1 MAGDAA
7 GATRYLYLARHG
19 QALPDESGLTETGR
33 QQAVLLGERLREVP
47 ISAVHHGPLARAAQ
61 TASLIAGQLDGGAP
75 LRVSEVAGDYV
86 PYLPDKDELPE
97 ESAGHL
103 LRFLEWVTD
112 QDREEGAAL
121 AARAL
126 ERFTGTVE
134 GDGGGAGE
142 RHELVVTHNFL
153 VGWLVRAALDAPKWR
168 WLGLNHG
175 NAALT
180 VIRYAPGR
188 LPALLTWNDSEHLPA
203 GLRTL

>member
-1 MAGDAA
+1 MTVTE

-33 QQAVLLGERLREVP
+33 RQAVLLGERLRDVP
-47 ISAVHHGPLARAAQ
+47 ISVVHHGPLARASQ
-61 TASLIAGQLDGGAP
+61 TASLIAGQLDGVP
-75 LRVSEVAGDYV
+75 LRRSEVAGDYV
-86 PYLPDKDELPE
+86 PYMPDKDELPE
-97 ESAGHL
+97 ETAGYL
-103 LRFLEWVTD
+103 LRFLDWVTEE
-112 QDREEGAAL
+112 DREEGAAL
-121 AARAL
+121 AAQAL
-126 ERFTGTVE
+126 ERFTGPAE
-134 GDGGGAGE
+134 GPAGEE

-180 VIRYAPGR
+180 VIRYTPGR
-188 LPALLTWNDSEHLPA
+188 LPALLSWNDSGHIPA

>member
-1 MAGDAA
+1 MTE

-33 QQAVLLGERLREVP
+33 RQAVLLGERLREVP
-47 ISAVHHGPLARAAQ
+47 ISVVHHGPLARASQ
-61 TASLIAGQLDGGAP
+61 TASLIAGQLDGAP
-75 LRVSEVAGDYV
+75 LRRSEVAGDYV
-86 PYLPDKDELPE
+86 PYMPDKDELPE
-97 ESAGHL
+97 ETAGYL
-103 LRFLEWVTD
+103 LRFLDWVTEE
-112 QDREEGAAL
+112 DREEGAAL
-121 AARAL
+121 AAQAL
-126 ERFTGTVE
+126 ERFTGPAE
-134 GDGGGAGE
+134 GPAGEE

-180 VIRYAPGR
+180 VIRYTPGR
-188 LPALLTWNDSEHLPA
+188 LPALLSWNDSGHIPA

>member
-1 MAGDAA
+1 MTVTE

-33 QQAVLLGERLREVP
+33 RQAVLLGERLREVP
-47 ISAVHHGPLARAAQ
+47 ISVVHHGPLARASQ
-61 TASLIAGQLDGGAP
+61 TASLIAGQLDSVP
-75 LRVSEVAGDYV
+75 LHRSEAAGDYV
-86 PYLPDKDELPE
+86 PYMPDKDELPE
-97 ESAGHL
+97 ETAGYL
-103 LRFLEWVTD
+103 LRFLDWVTEE
-112 QDREEGAAL
+112 DREEGAAL
-121 AARAL
+121 AAQAL
-126 ERFTGTVE
+126 ERFTGPVE
-134 GDGGGAGE
+134 GPAGEE

-180 VIRYAPGR
+180 VIRYTPGR
-188 LPALLTWNDSEHLPA
+188 LPALLSWNDSGHIPA

>member
-1 MAGDAA
+1 MTVTE

-33 QQAVLLGERLREVP
+33 RQAVLLGERLREVP
-47 ISAVHHGPLARAAQ
+47 ISVVHHGPLARASQ
-61 TASLIAGQLDGGAP
+61 TASLIAGQLDGVP
-75 LRVSEVAGDYV
+75 LRRSEVAGDYV
-86 PYLPDKDELPE
+86 PYMPDKDELPE
-97 ESAGHL
+97 DTAGYL
-103 LRFLEWVTD
+103 LRFLDWVTEE
-112 QDREEGAAL
+112 DREEGAAL
-121 AARAL
+121 AAQAL
-126 ERFTGTVE
+126 ERFTGPAE
-134 GDGGGAGE
+134 GPAGEE

-180 VIRYAPGR
+180 VIRYTPGR
-188 LPALLTWNDSEHLPA
+188 LPALLSWNDSGHIPA

>member
-1 MAGDAA
+1 MTVTE

-33 QQAVLLGERLREVP
+33 RQAVLLGERLREMP
-47 ISAVHHGPLARAAQ
+47 ISVVHHGPLARASQ
-61 TASLIAGQLDGGAP
+61 TASLIAGQLDGVP
-75 LRVSEVAGDYV
+75 LRRSEVAGDYV
-86 PYLPDKDELPE
+86 PYMPDKDELPE
-97 ESAGHL
+97 DTAGYL
-103 LRFLEWVTD
+103 LRFLDWVTEE
-112 QDREEGAAL
+112 DREEGAAL
-121 AARAL
+121 AAQAL
-126 ERFTGTVE
+126 ERFSGPVE
-134 GDGGGAGE
+134 GPAGEE

-180 VIRYAPGR
+180 VIRYTPGR
-188 LPALLTWNDSEHLPA
+188 LPALLSWNDSGHIPA

>member
-1 MAGDAA
+1 MTVTE

-33 QQAVLLGERLREVP
+33 RQAVLLGERLREVP
-47 ISAVHHGPLARAAQ
+47 ISVVHHGPLARASQ
-61 TASLIAGQLDGGAP
+61 TASLIAGQLDGVP
-75 LRVSEVAGDYV
+75 LRRSEVAGDYV
-86 PYLPDKDELPE
+86 PYMPDKDELPE
-97 ESAGHL
+97 ETAGYL
-103 LRFLEWVTD
+103 LRFLDWVTEE
-112 QDREEGAAL
+112 DREEGAAL
-121 AARAL
+121 AAQAL
-126 ERFTGTVE
+126 ERFTGPAE
-134 GDGGGAGE
+134 GPAGEE

-180 VIRYAPGR
+180 VIRYTPGR
-188 LPALLTWNDSEHLPA
+188 LPALLSWNDSGHIPA

>member
-1 MAGDAA
+1 MTED
-7 GATRYLYLARHG
+7 ATRYLYLARHG

-47 ISAVHHGPLARAAQ
+47 ISVVHHGPLARASQ
-61 TASLIAGQLDGGAP
+61 TASLIAGQLDGVP
-75 LRVSEVAGDYV
+75 LRRSEVAGDYV
-86 PYLPDKDELPE
+86 PYMPDKDELPE
-97 ESAGHL
+97 ETAGYL
-103 LRFLEWVTD
+103 LRFLDWVTEE
-112 QDREEGAAL
+112 DREEGAAL
-121 AARAL
+121 AAQAL
-126 ERFTGTVE
+126 ERFTGPAE
-134 GDGGGAGE
+134 GPAGEE

-180 VIRYAPGR
+180 VIRYTPGR
-188 LPALLTWNDSEHLPA
+188 LPALLSWNDSGHIPA